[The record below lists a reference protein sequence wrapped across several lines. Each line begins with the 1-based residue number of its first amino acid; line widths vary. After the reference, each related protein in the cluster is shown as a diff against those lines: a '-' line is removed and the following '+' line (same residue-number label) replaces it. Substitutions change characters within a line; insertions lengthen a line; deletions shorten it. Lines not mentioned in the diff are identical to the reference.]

1 MNNNEFDKRLPNII
15 NTKQDIIYNR
25 SPLVRINNIINLS
38 ITDVYLVKK
47 LQEEEISSLKN
58 SCFKTI
64 VGINFTENNVEAKI
78 NLMQHILTKSNNCLL
93 INKDMDYSSIY
104 NKVSLI
110 CLDTYDIIFLTNTTN
125 DIFSENVW
133 IKLSVLEEI
142 YMYIIQ
148 IYQQQSNKQMFEK
161 SFSDSLNML
170 LKMKKYQIKYIN

>member
-47 LQEEEISSLKN
+47 LQEEDITSLKN

-78 NLMQHILTKSNNCLL
+78 NLMQHILSNTNNCVL
-93 INKDMDYSSIY
+93 INK
-104 NKVSLI
+104 
-110 CLDTYDIIFLTNTTN
+110 
-125 DIFSENVW
+125 
-133 IKLSVLEEI
+133 EI
-142 YMYIIQ
+142 PPSGWAYAFMPSKI
-148 IYQQQSNKQMFEK
+148 SWP
-161 SFSDSLNML
+161 
-170 LKMKKYQIKYIN
+170 